1 MTLPKPRA
9 ILVLL
14 SAALMACRATPAQNP
29 DTAQS
34 RIALSHGGSS
44 RPRSNPC
51 PVVGYVIEGALRTPV
66 RFLAYFTCDRET
78 PLSVPVLESQ
88 QVRRSGTDR

>member
-9 ILVLL
+9 IL
-14 SAALMACRATPAQNP
+14 
-29 DTAQS
+29 
-34 RIALSHGGSS
+34 
-44 RPRSNPC
+44 
-51 PVVGYVIEGALRTPV
+51 PV

-88 QVRRSGTDR
+88 QGRRSGTDQ